1 MMHLSDEEL
10 LALDDGELPRRRTD
24 RALQHLAECLACAQ
38 RLKGWRE
45 SEVQLAKLLHAV
57 DHPAPAVSADQLIAR
72 ATVLSTPHWRP
83 ALAAGFA
90 LLILAGAAAAA
101 VPGSFVRRYAERM
114 LARAPFSM
122 ARPASGR
129 HAPSGA
135 QQTAASGIAFVPSR
149 DVEILFRD
157 AQSAGEMRITLRDSD
172 VVRVAHSGGSAAY
185 TLTDAGVMVENVGSG
200 ASYAIVLPRGETR
213 AVIRV
218 GNRAVFTKRNAHVS
232 TTAAQD
238 SSGAYVLDFTHL
250 SRRKDP

>member
-1 MMHLSDEEL
+1 MHLTDEEL
-10 LALDDGELPRRRTD
+10 LALDDGELALRRKE
-24 RALQHLAECLACAQ
+24 RALQHLAECTACAQ
-38 RLKGWRE
+38 RLKSWRE
-45 SEVQLAKLLHAV
+45 SEVQVGEILHTA
-57 DHPAPAVSADQLIAR
+57 DHPMPSVSVDQVIAR
-72 ATVLSTPHWRP
+72 ATAPSTAPWRP

-90 LLILAGAAAAA
+90 LLILGGAAAAA
-101 VPGSFVRRYAERM
+101 VPGSFVRRFAEHM
-114 LARAPFSM
+114 FTSAPFSTT
-122 ARPASGR
+122 RPASR
-129 HAPSGA
+129 RNAPSGA

-157 AQSAGEMRITLRDSD
+157 AQSTGEVRITLRDSD
-172 VVRVAHSGGSAAY
+172 MVRVAHSGGSAAY
-185 TLTDAGVMVENVGSG
+185 TLTDAGVMVENVGSS

-238 SSGAYVLDFTHL
+238 SSGVYVLDFTHL